1 MNTPIQKTIR
11 ERVSQLLSE
20 AGLTSKA
27 FAESIGIGPANF
39 YKMLSGERKWAVAH
53 LEKVAAGLN
62 VSINALTSKFQG
74 VPVLREVRLRETFRY
89 PHDIGAEQPIR
100 WVPAPSEGGNRDLLA
115 KMYAVAVK
123 NGAESPFFVE
133 GATLICQQES
143 SEQIQ
148 DGSLV
153 IYCNPEGQGVIGRVF
168 CQDPPQKVRFQPLN
182 DPNAQELLLDRGQL
196 RMMDRVLFIKL

>member
-1 MNTPIQKTIR
+1 MNTPLQKTIS
-11 ERVSQLLSE
+11 ERVGQLLSE

-27 FAESIGIGPANF
+27 FAESIGFGPANF
-39 YKMLSGERKWAVAH
+39 YKMLSGERKWSVAH
-53 LEKVAAGLN
+53 LERVASGLN

-153 IYCNPEGQGVIGRVF
+153 IYCNPEGQGLIGRVF
-168 CQDPPQKVRFQPLN
+168 CQDSPQKLRFQPLN
-182 DPNAQELLLDRGQL
+182 DPKSQELFLDRGQL